1 MLDGKTQKQ
10 EISFVIKMSDSASVE
25 EDSLTKMIIHK
36 MVANS
41 KNVVKGRSRKTRELT
56 INQILSDCKSE
67 NPKSQSPLGSRLV
80 PDCPSSCHT
89 KCIALQVGL

>member
-10 EISFVIKMSDSASVE
+10 EISFVIAMPDSASVE

-41 KNVVKGRSRKTRELT
+41 KNVVKGRFIKY
-56 INQILSDCKSE
+56 K
-67 NPKSQSPLGSRLV
+67 
-80 PDCPSSCHT
+80 
-89 KCIALQVGL
+89 